1 MSRTRL
7 ARGLVHL
14 GTVRNPNR
22 WTPEPAAMPRSRT
35 PTGLGRPEA
44 ARQRLPDRIR
54 STLDRIRSILDRIQS
69 AWLSP
74 SILRTCLSLLRTALG
89 QGPRGTN
96 RALARQDHPLIPSVV
111 ERLHRSHHQRLSHR
125 PQHQTARGLCGMPRF
140 LRVPA
145 GWHHQALQ
153 QQQRL
158 LQARIHRIL
167 NRCCP

>member
-7 ARGLVHL
+7 ARGLVHP

-44 ARQRLPDRIR
+44 AKQRLPDR
-54 STLDRIRSILDRIQS
+54 TRSILDRIQS

-74 SILRTCLSLLRTALG
+74 SILRTCLSLLPTALG

-111 ERLHRSHHQRLSHR
+111 ELLHRSLHRRLSRR

-145 GWHHQALQ
+145 GRHHQALL